1 MAPRILAI
9 FLSRLTVALIL
20 VATCFALVQ
29 TARADDGAPLP
40 RVLSDADRS
49 LYTEIF
55 QLQEAGNL
63 KAAQKRIDRLE
74 SDVLMGHVLAQ
85 KYMHPTAYRSRFK
98 ELRAWLAVYGD
109 HPIAIRIYKL
119 AQKRRPN
126 DAQQPAKPTVGP
138 AARLGQ
144 DGAEPPIALPAKKRS
159 KVEQGRFSSLQRQM
173 RQRIRRGW
181 PTGARDL
188 LTSDEYRALAGK
200 SEHDAYQ
207 ARIAWS
213 YYVHDKDELAFSL
226 AAESAE
232 RSRHHVPHAD
242 WVAGLAA
249 WRLDNL
255 EEARRHFEALATSET
270 ASTWLRAGGAYWAAR
285 VNLRLRRPDRVSHWL
300 EIAAQTPRTFYGL
313 LGTRALGRTPSLG
326 WEAPP
331 LTKEDIGAIQGIP
344 ALTRILALAELGQ
357 SERAKQEIRRFYQR
371 ASLAGV
377 KALIPIAVKLDL
389 PAVQMGLARRLAAH
403 DERRHDGGT
412 FPLPRWTPESGFAV
426 DRALIFG
433 LVRQESGF
441 ATTARSSQ
449 GARGVMQLMPAT
461 ARFAARKAG
470 VRDYDRRKLAD
481 PAFNISLGQT
491 YIQHLLDHDEVGD
504 NLFFLLAAY
513 NGGPGNLSRWL
524 IGTNFGDDPL
534 LFIESIRSRETRFFI
549 ERVLCNYWLY
559 RMRLDQ
565 ETPSL
570 DAVVSGLWPY
580 YKRQEG

>member
-85 KYMHPTAYRSRFK
+85 KFMHPTAYRSRFK